1 MSQAYLNA
9 RLSGEHG
16 FYNLSQLDP
25 ILIERDLAVGSVQW
39 IQRRQCMAGAVQV
52 RKEPNPEEDSR

>member
-16 FYNLSQLDP
+16 FYNLSQRDQ
-25 ILIERDLAVGSVQW
+25 ILIERDLAVGGVQW
-39 IQRRQCMAGAVQV
+39 IQRR
-52 RKEPNPEEDSR
+52 